1 MTNNIEN
8 QTQMTIRC
16 EATAKTIWAVAT
28 SMSTVWRRWLRQCVH
43 RLATVVTSVCPPSGD
58 GGYGNHFKLA
68 EKATMSQSSS
78 TVSPGM
84 TLARTSLGYDLLGL
98 AGWLIVCFL
107 PAMLAVSAGPD
118 EWYREIAKPSWNPPN
133 WIFGPVWTTLYT
145 MMAFAAWLVWRRG
158 GFAAHGRALT
168 IFLVQLALNAA
179 WSPLF
184 FGLHQPGW
192 AFVEIV
198 AMWLAILATIVAF
211 WKINRWSAVL
221 LVPYLAWVSFAS
233 VLNFTL
239 WQMNR

>member
-1 MTNNIEN
+1 
-8 QTQMTIRC
+8 
-16 EATAKTIWAVAT
+16 
-28 SMSTVWRRWLRQCVH
+28 
-43 RLATVVTSVCPPSGD
+43 
-58 GGYGNHFKLA
+58 
-68 EKATMSQSSS
+68 MSQSSS